1 MGSGGGE
8 NLSVGG
14 RPCKCGTLIVVAIK
28 PRSWATRRRER
39 RSRRDR
45 WDVPSPP
52 RPARSGSRS
61 ELRPRLRARGASA
74 LAVALR
80 AAKTPAA
87 RACRGDRACVR
98 PRRPGHLKISSYAP
112 RPLSHHSASR
122 HNLISLRHTHV
133 TGPRTDGM
141 QHLQPA
147 ASKALA
153 ARRALSTAHDRTHAG
168 THMSHRVRA
177 TSKLHAYGAS
187 RTRRPPTPPPPSTH
201 PSASLQLH
209 EHAPRASRC
218 PPPDCSALQEYFSV
232 RASAE
237 LMIVRH
243 TDSCR
248 LDSPPPRRLRCCAAS
263 THPIARPSTLAE
275 SAASA

>member
-1 MGSGGGE
+1 MQVRDPYSCCHQAAVMGDAPARTEKQKG
-8 NLSVGG
+8 SVGCPVPAAPRAVRVTLRAQTAAQSLAP
-14 RPCKCGTLIVVAIK
+14 RP
-28 PRSWATRRRER
+28 S
-39 RSRRDR
+39 RSRS
-45 WDVPSPP
+45 DV
-52 RPARSGSRS
+52 
-61 ELRPRLRARGASA
+61 
-74 LAVALR
+74 R